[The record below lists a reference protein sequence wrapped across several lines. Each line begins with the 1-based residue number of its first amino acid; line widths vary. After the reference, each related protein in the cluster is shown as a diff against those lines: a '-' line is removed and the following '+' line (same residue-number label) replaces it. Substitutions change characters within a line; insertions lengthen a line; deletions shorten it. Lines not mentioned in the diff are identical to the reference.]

1 MYPIYGKLQL
11 HRFSPPTNQEF
22 AMTTLIVLFNLKHPA
37 ASTEYERWAREVD
50 LPTAGSLPSVER
62 FEVLKAQGVF
72 GGGTSPYQYVEIL
85 RVKDMAQFGVDV
97 VSATMQKVAAQFQTF
112 ADMPIFMVTEPL

>member
-1 MYPIYGKLQL
+1 
-11 HRFSPPTNQEF
+11 
-22 AMTTLIVLFNLKHPA
+22 MTTLIVLFNLKHPA
-37 ASTEYERWAREVD
+37 ATTEYERWAREVD

-97 VSATMQKVAAQFQTF
+97 VSAAMQKVAAQFQTF
-112 ADMPIFMVTEPL
+112 ADMPIFIVTEPL

>member
-1 MYPIYGKLQL
+1 
-11 HRFSPPTNQEF
+11 
-22 AMTTLIVLFNLKHPA
+22 MTTLIVLFNLKHPA
-37 ASTEYERWAREVD
+37 ANTEYERWAREVD

-85 RVKDMAQFGVDV
+85 RVKDMAQFGADV